1 MCVCEDA
8 SPREMSWCDA
18 TVLWL
23 VMLRFALVLR
33 FRWQTPYP
41 INKCITAYCA
51 MIESERKVGTD
62 QQQTALCVRAV
73 CVPCIDSEK
82 VKMKWGGGIQFYHR
96 PLQGKEKGKEQKKK
110 GGEEKKIKSPQENC
124 SKSFPRPPSS
134 DEINASTLG
143 RGRQSIRRGPT
154 QNSGPRQGLCGPCH
168 MRPRRHRGSRAERH
182 AHPPPLP
189 PPLPP
194 F

>member
-82 VKMKWGGGIQFYHR
+82 VKMKWGGGDSIVSQTPDAR
-96 PLQGKEKGKEQKKK
+96 KRKRKRKRTGKKK
-110 GGEEKKIKSPQENC
+110 G
-124 SKSFPRPPSS
+124 
-134 DEINASTLG
+134 D
-143 RGRQSIRRGPT
+143 
-154 QNSGPRQGLCGPCH
+154 
-168 MRPRRHRGSRAERH
+168 
-182 AHPPPLP
+182 
-189 PPLPP
+189 
-194 F
+194 